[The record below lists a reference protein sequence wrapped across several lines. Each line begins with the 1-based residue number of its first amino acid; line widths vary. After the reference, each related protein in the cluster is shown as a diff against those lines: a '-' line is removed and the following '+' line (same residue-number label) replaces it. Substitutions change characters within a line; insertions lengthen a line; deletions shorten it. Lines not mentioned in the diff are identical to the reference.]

1 MKKVAVFVEGQGE
14 QIFVRDLLFYL
25 FDPTKFSFECLRL
38 CDKQLEDV
46 PYSYGSED
54 AEVYF
59 QIVNVQGDTGVLQ
72 TIRRREKGLL
82 AAGYSKIIGLRDMY
96 SKAYRELSAGKIDE
110 AVIQQF
116 IEGANKSVVV
126 MSQPEKIHLHFA
138 IMELEA
144 WWLCMYTLLEKID
157 SQLTVEFIAQQLGY
171 DLSTLDAETA
181 FFHPVATLNE
191 ILSLVGGRY
200 EKHFAEVE
208 SIMSKMTFDDI
219 CEVLMAENPPRCNS
233 FKRFCEDLMSY

>member
-1 MKKVAVFVEGQGE
+1 MKKVAIFVEGQGE
-14 QIFVRDLLFYL
+14 QIFVRYLLIHL
-25 FDPTKFSFECLRL
+25 LDPAKFSFECLRL
-38 CDKQLEDV
+38 RAKQLEDA

-82 AAGYSKIIGLRDMY
+82 AEGYSKIIGLRDMY
-96 SKAYRELSAGKIDE
+96 SEAYRDIAAGKIDD
-110 AVIQQF
+110 AVTQRF
-116 IEGANKSVVV
+116 IKGANDTIAT

-138 IMELEA
+138 IMEFEA
-144 WWLCMYTLLEKID
+144 WWLCMYTLLAKID
-157 SQLTVEFIAQQLGY
+157 SQLTVEYIAEQLGY

-181 FFHPVATLNE
+181 FFHPVATLNQ

-200 EKHFAEVE
+200 EKHFSEVE

-219 CEVLMAENPPRCNS
+219 CEILLGENPPRCNS
-233 FKRFCEDLMSY
+233 FKRFGEELMSY

>member
-14 QIFVRDLLFYL
+14 QIFVRELLFYL
-25 FDPTKFSFECLRL
+25 GNPAKFRFECLRL
-38 CDKQLEDV
+38 EAGNLEEV
-46 PYSYGSED
+46 PYTYGSKD
-54 AEVYF
+54 AEIYF
-59 QIVNVQGDTGVLQ
+59 LIVNVQGDTNVLK
-72 TIRRREKGLL
+72 TINQRERGLL

-96 SKAYRELSAGKIDE
+96 SKAYRDISADQIDD
-110 AVIQQF
+110 AVTQRF
-116 IEGANKSVVV
+116 IEGANNTIAT

-157 SQLTVEFIAQQLGY
+157 SQLTVEYIAQQLGY

-181 FFHPVATLNE
+181 FFHPVATLNQ

-200 EKHFAEVE
+200 EKHFSEVE

-219 CEVLMAENPPRCNS
+219 CEILLGENPPRCNS